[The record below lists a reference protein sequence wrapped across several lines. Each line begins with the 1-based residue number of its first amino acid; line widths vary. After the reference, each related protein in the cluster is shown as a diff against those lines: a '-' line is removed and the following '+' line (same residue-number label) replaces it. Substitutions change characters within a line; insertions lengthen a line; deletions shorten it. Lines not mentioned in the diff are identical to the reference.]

1 MLRFQIRKL
10 EVSTDNRES
19 SYCIYL
25 SSAQMLSYG
34 FGNRGLLSNAENL
47 TGHAVFLFGPLHD
60 TYNTP
65 LPCFEVYHVYGLCC
79 TEYSI

>member
-1 MLRFQIRKL
+1 MLRFQTRKL
-10 EVSTDNRES
+10 IVSTNNEKS

-47 TGHAVFLFGPLHD
+47 AGHGVFLFGPLHD
-60 TYNTP
+60 TYNTS
-65 LPCFEVYHVYGLCC
+65 LPCL
-79 TEYSI
+79 